1 MTEKEEALLK
11 AIRDI
16 MMFVL
21 LTFAMFY
28 AKDLI
33 RVVQYGFMLIVMTI
47 LNKK

>member
-16 MMFVL
+16 MMFAL
-21 LTFAMFY
+21 LIFAMFY

-33 RVVQYGFMLIVMTI
+33 RVVQYGFMLIAMTI
-47 LNKK
+47 LNRK

>member
-16 MMFVL
+16 VMFVS

-28 AKDLI
+28 AKDLV
-33 RVVQYGFMLIVMTI
+33 RVVQHGFMLVVMTI
-47 LNKK
+47 INKK